1 MYSYSFERTHA
12 PEEGVIF
19 VEMPFG
25 VKDGYDFDRFY
36 NGILVPLLK
45 RLDLKPERLDGIY
58 GPVGILELIIRSI
71 QRAEL
76 VIVDLSA
83 ASVNV
88 GYELSMA
95 QFYGKRCI
103 YIAKEGSK
111 VPSDLPNNRVLW
123 YSPTNDVFAVHVFE
137 EQLTAQ
143 VEALR
148 KEPAEEMGPVRYV
161 GMTKVPATVKDV
173 KPEYATVMTSDG
185 DLAFLTGADIDYTR
199 VYDDLTKR
207 LKVGDHLNGGFVID
221 LATQR
226 PKYSLLNAEDN
237 PWPRIASAYPL
248 GTAFRGTVVSTS
260 AVGAFVRI
268 LGRVNGLVLKRSF
281 PSGMPAVGE
290 ELDVEISRVD
300 LASRRVGLEL
310 QHPRVPVQLALP
322 NPGDRFEAVV
332 DRVVPINDAGR
343 GNYALFELEGYKR
356 RGLLLAKNM
365 TPGLREDFDKGLLK
379 PEEIVPVE
387 VISVDRE
394 AGKVLLKD
402 LEEQTIEATS
412 E

>member
-1 MYSYSFERTHA
+1 MYSYFFERTHA

-36 NGILVPLLK
+36 NGILVPLL
-45 RLDLKPERLDGIY
+45 RRIHLKPERSDGIY

-71 QRAEL
+71 QRAEI

-88 GYELSMA
+88 GYELCAA
-95 QFYGKRCI
+95 QFYGKRCVF
-103 YIAKEGSK
+103 IAMEGSK
-111 VPSDLPNNRVLW
+111 IPTDLPNNRVLW
-123 YSPTNDVFAVHVFE
+123 YSPTNDVFAVHTFE

-143 VEALR
+143 IEALR

-161 GMTKVPATVKDV
+161 GMTRVPGTVKDV

-185 DLAFLTGADIDYTR
+185 DLGFLTGADIDYTR

-207 LKVGDHLNGGFVID
+207 LKIGEHLNGGFVID
-221 LATQR
+221 PVTQR

-268 LGRVNGLVLKRSF
+268 VGRVNGLVLKRSF
-281 PSGMPAVGE
+281 PSGLPAVGE

-300 LASRRVGLEL
+300 LTSRRVGLEL
-310 QHPRVPVQLALP
+310 QHPRVPVPLALP
-322 NPGDRFEAVV
+322 QVGEHFEAVV
-332 DRVVPINDAGR
+332 DRVVPVTAEGR
-343 GNYALFELEGYKR
+343 GGYALLELEGYKR

-365 TPGLREDFDKGLLK
+365 TPELREDFDKGLLQ
-379 PEEIVPVE
+379 PEEIITVE

-394 AGKVLLKD
+394 AGKMLLRD
-402 LEEQTIEATS
+402 LEDQLS
-412 E
+412 EPRPE